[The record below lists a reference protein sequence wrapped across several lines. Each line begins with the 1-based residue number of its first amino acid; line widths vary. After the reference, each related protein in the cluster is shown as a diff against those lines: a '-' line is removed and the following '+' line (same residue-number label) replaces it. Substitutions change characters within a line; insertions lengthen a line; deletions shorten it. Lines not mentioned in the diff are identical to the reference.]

1 MTSITSATSFNV
13 TATFSYGDST
23 IATLSA
29 ADPPASLAETKALQL
44 HALLEQ
50 CYGEGFQSFNNSAD
64 CIKENLLWLAA
75 SMAKEIC
82 VLCDLAARVHHD

>member
-1 MTSITSATSFNV
+1 MTSTTTATSFNV
-13 TATFSYGDST
+13 TATFRDGNST
-23 IATLSA
+23 LSTLSA
-29 ADPPASLAETKALQL
+29 ADVPASLAGTKASQL

-75 SMAKEIC
+75 SMAKE
-82 VLCDLAARVHHD
+82 LCALCELAAKAHHD